1 MPNYNQAPELKF
13 NGDKQL
19 PNEKQTYQIPQGLG
33 DIIFNEL
40 GNSSAQLRIMLVLI
54 GTKPGFKI
62 SEAWILDR
70 TGLQHASYIKARKAL
85 IDRGW
90 ISLDSTKTITVNF
103 YNIYK
108 KDCSNTILPQESN
121 TILPQESNTILPIIN
136 NVIDNKIDKSD
147 TFVF

>member
-121 TILPQESNTILPIIN
+121 TILPIIN